1 MISYLARTIP
11 AYLRARAARDG
22 AQVSRLPLRV
32 WPSQIDINLHMNQSV
47 FAKMLEVGRL
57 DLVVRSGALKAWQE
71 KGVNVVVAHQ
81 NITYRRELRLGTRY
95 LLDTRPVAL
104 DGRLMLLDGYF
115 LVGDRVHAM
124 SRVGLLSVGPEGVL
138 TAEQVAEMATP
149 FLVDPLVVEDWRVV
163 DGAT

>member
-1 MISYLARTIP
+1 
-11 AYLRARAARDG
+11 
-22 AQVSRLPLRV
+22 V

-47 FAKMLEVGRL
+47 FAKVLEVGRL
-57 DLVVRSGALKAWQE
+57 DLVVRSGALKAWQD

-124 SRVGLLSVGPEGVL
+124 SRVGLLSVGSEGVL

-163 DGAT
+163 DGTT